1 MKILHLK
8 SLNNLLIFWLF
19 FFHFF
24 QINKKCDRLDSILWR
39 VKIYDNSTVYLDEKR
54 ATNFDDIISG
64 YFMSKVI
71 SFQNHHPQS
80 DLQTHIREILRIFHR
95 TFVMYEKHLIEGL
108 RKSGLFPGDFSTC
121 SSVCGFQHV
130 CLEMKRLDYWINQLH
145 ILKSE
150 FWITK

>member
-1 MKILHLK
+1 MV
-8 SLNNLLIFWLF
+8 LF
-19 FFHFF
+19 SFFF

-39 VKIYDNSTVYLDEKR
+39 VKISDNSTVYLDEKR

-64 YFMSKVI
+64 YFMSKII

-80 DLQTHIREILRIFHR
+80 YLQTHIREILRIFHR

-130 CLEMKRLDYWINQLH
+130 CLEMKRLDY
-145 ILKSE
+145 
-150 FWITK
+150 